1 MRKIAA
7 VASLLSKF
15 RGSPPPFKLPQPKMA
30 SSFTSFEEVEDWDRP
45 FTDAELQAIDD
56 AFQYADETP
65 CATNNATA
73 TSSSSPTKNRD
84 FSTSVSTD
92 IHSKTRRRL
101 PDSLFLFQR
110 QNASSY
116 NSYHTK
122 VSFSLSRS
130 FLILISFAYL

>member
-1 MRKIAA
+1 
-7 VASLLSKF
+7 
-15 RGSPPPFKLPQPKMA
+15 MA

-73 TSSSSPTKNRD
+73 TPSSSPTKKRD
-84 FSTSVSTD
+84 FSTSVCTD
-92 IHSKTRRRL
+92 THSKTRRRL
-101 PDSLFLFQR
+101 PDSLFIFQR

-122 VSFSLSRS
+122 VSSSYPGHFW
-130 FLILISFAYL
+130 F